1 MVQHNAEEQPQVVQS
16 SKAASPEN
24 LIINQPGLAPEQLN
38 QIKQICRISPYIAL
52 ERDKSMFACLNY
64 WRDLKICG
72 KIVTLDT
79 LGLAKALEVYVN
91 TNTKQKGG
99 LIQIPASTVFI
110 TAENKDTE
118 KDILLSILKFLLH
131 PILCGKLRDLKNRV
145 KGTLEAYK
153 VKNIIVNNAH
163 YLSYSSLNELM
174 SISQKLQV
182 PVVLTGLPYL
192 DYLLDGPKS
201 ENKNIFINIKDK
213 FRDRFTYES
222 LSQQDIKSIV
232 LIWEREALRGIRDL
246 NLADDTEIIKRLYK
260 DCDGKLELLYIGL
273 RKVADWYI
281 KNPKAQINHLNVN
294 TALSPD
300 FKLPMKK

>member
-1 MVQHNAEEQPQVVQS
+1 
-16 SKAASPEN
+16 
-24 LIINQPGLAPEQLN
+24 
-38 QIKQICRISPYIAL
+38 
-52 ERDKSMFACLNY
+52 
-64 WRDLKICG
+64 
-72 KIVTLDT
+72 
-79 LGLAKALEVYVN
+79 
-91 TNTKQKGG
+91 
-99 LIQIPASTVFI
+99 
-110 TAENKDTE
+110 
-118 KDILLSILKFLLH
+118 
-131 PILCGKLRDLKNRV
+131 
-145 KGTLEAYK
+145 
-153 VKNIIVNNAH
+153 
-163 YLSYSSLNELM
+163 
-174 SISQKLQV
+174 V